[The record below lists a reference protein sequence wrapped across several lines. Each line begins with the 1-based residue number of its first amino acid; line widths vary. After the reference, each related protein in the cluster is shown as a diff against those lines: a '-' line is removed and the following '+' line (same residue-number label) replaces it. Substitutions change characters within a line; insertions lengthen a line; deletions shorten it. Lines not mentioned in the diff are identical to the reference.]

1 MNENDK
7 YELFGEGR
15 KKPAI
20 RPKRIFKNKKGYYYI
35 INGKKKYIK
44 SKDGIN
50 DKRLLT
56 INVKNIIGYTA
67 RQATERGKRQQKEK
81 EKKEDKKE
89 TKKEE
94 PAFRGYTLNELSNI
108 YFSRPIV
115 PLLKD
120 KPDEQNKK
128 YFEDKVKLIAD
139 SVLKVIKNIDIPDV
153 GKIMDRSSRVE
164 TVGSNTPL
172 DLEFDT
178 LGIAIEPTLSD
189 RFSDYFI
196 FDQPKT
202 SSSPIR
208 VKLPRKMK
216 PPPIIEDDAKGA
228 RSDEDDEEKKIDFV
242 PIKEEG
248 EIRPAEPVYTGRV
261 PEKFRKKVVKNIS
274 RDNIFRPLIDDE
286 NRIIKRENEFIRQ
299 LHQKN
304 TSEWTKTDF
313 QQLLQGYKNQGGLPP
328 DKLLKF
334 ETVLNKSSGKKIND
348 SVKLALK
355 DLLNSYMGFGVENPT
370 NADNGL
376 WNTEIQDILKHKIPD
391 NFIPVIANDQIKLL
405 NPHIKKDTEKFGFIV
420 NTDDSTG
427 NGKHWKAVFLS
438 RPDASVE
445 IYDSLVSI
453 PSRKFMKDVSGL
465 VNKMDDDLLY
475 KVKIN
480 TVKDQSDD
488 TSNCG
493 YFAIKFLVDRFEGKD
508 FKNSSFYNNID
519 KSDKGE
525 KDIKKF
531 KKFL

>member
-139 SVLKVIKNIDIPDV
+139 SVLKVIKNI
-153 GKIMDRSSRVE
+153 
-164 TVGSNTPL
+164 
-172 DLEFDT
+172 
-178 LGIAIEPTLSD
+178 
-189 RFSDYFI
+189 YF
-196 FDQPKT
+196 FPK
-202 SSSPIR
+202 
-208 VKLPRKMK
+208 
-216 PPPIIEDDAKGA
+216 
-228 RSDEDDEEKKIDFV
+228 
-242 PIKEEG
+242 KEEG

-453 PSRKFMKDVSGL
+453 PSRKFMKYVCGRI
-465 VNKMDDDLLY
+465 NKRARHRLSQL
-475 KVKIN
+475 KIN

-488 TSNCG
+488 TS
-493 YFAIKFLVDRFEGKD
+493 
-508 FKNSSFYNNID
+508 
-519 KSDKGE
+519 
-525 KDIKKF
+525 
-531 KKFL
+531 